1 MPAKTSSFRVALFG
15 MDNDRCETVMT
26 VSADTQNK
34 EIRLLTVEDNRG
46 KICRTCEN
54 GGPTLALAALS
65 VMLNLKI
72 EHYAAIN
79 FGDLG
84 KLFDVIGEISIGPR
98 LLDKAQAVSCMR
110 DSKQR
115 TALLKAMCQKAVSLP
130 PYRYPKLVKEC
141 FALCQT
147 DLTVG
152 DVTALLPL
160 AAKRPKIFWENEL

>member
-26 VSADTQNK
+26 VSADIQNK
-34 EIRLLTVEDNRG
+34 EVRLLTVEDNRG
-46 KICRTCEN
+46 KVCRTCEN

-65 VMLNLKI
+65 VMLNLEI

-79 FGDLG
+79 LGDLG
-84 KLFDVIGEISIGPR
+84 KIIDVIGEISVGR
-98 LLDKAQAVSCMR
+98 RKLDKAQAVSCMR

-130 PYRYPKLVKEC
+130 PYRYPKLLKEC
-141 FALCQT
+141 FALCKT
-147 DLTVG
+147 DLTLS

-160 AAKRPKIFWENEL
+160 AAKRPKIFWESKL